1 VARERSALRRRG
13 ERKRKC
19 GADGGAGGFRTARQR
34 CERGGAPA
42 RRGEVSRHHDEAQR
56 SQRTAAWS
64 AGCLPRGRHAGR
76 RAWQRQSGDR
86 GGRKLNFCNARPVA
100 PALHEKMRTRDPWPF
115 SERLLLQIKERGEAC
130 KGLQVSSRCDAGL
143 GQQMRVRK
151 CSCRLQHPPAYAAR
165 LAAPKSHC
173 LTEGCRAAVQG
184 CCASPAPCASSL
196 RAHFCFPQLSSA
208 VVGGRASAPLLS
220 SLSHSV
226 YAASMGPSVTV
237 GSPRRSAASRSGRLS
252 RSLALLLFILSACL
266 LHTLAVEQAH
276 AAGSSGAGTNPRP
289 TLLAARTS
297 ASRRLHTCGTGC
309 LYPKIAVGA
318 FASAPLCV
326 RFLFSLPYLAFATS
340 QPPFAYGI
348 CEAVGCN
355 CAPPFLACALFA
367 ALCSS
372 ELL

>member
-1 VARERSALRRRG
+1 MSRR
-13 ERKRKC
+13 
-19 GADGGAGGFRTARQR
+19 
-34 CERGGAPA
+34 
-42 RRGEVSRHHDEAQR
+42 HDETQR
-56 SQRTAAWS
+56 SHTAAAWS
-64 AGCLPRGRHAGR
+64 EGCLPRGQHAGR

-86 GGRKLNFCNARPVA
+86 GGRKLILCNARAPRVRVTRRHPGRTFGAPVRCCGLIA
-100 PALHEKMRTRDPWPF
+100 HQRARGGVQGLAGALRRRQASDSRALRVWKHALQACCSICPPKLRASLRLGHIFLPLAGCRLCKPGAVRLKPAGAFLFAIIQQCCGRW
-115 SERLLLQIKERGEAC
+115 Q
-130 KGLQVSSRCDAGL
+130 SSR
-143 GQQMRVRK
+143 
-151 CSCRLQHPPAYAAR
+151 
-165 LAAPKSHC
+165 
-173 LTEGCRAAVQG
+173 
-184 CCASPAPCASSL
+184 ASLNAS
-196 RAHFCFPQLSSA
+196 F
-208 VVGGRASAPLLS
+208 
-220 SLSHSV
+220 SHSV

-237 GSPRRSAASRSGRLS
+237 GSPRRSGCRSGCL
-252 RSLALLLFILSACL
+252 RSLALLLVTLSACL

-289 TLLAARTS
+289 TLLAARAS
-297 ASRRLHTCGTGC
+297 ATRRRLHTCGSGC

-355 CAPPFLACALFA
+355 CAPPCLAFALLA